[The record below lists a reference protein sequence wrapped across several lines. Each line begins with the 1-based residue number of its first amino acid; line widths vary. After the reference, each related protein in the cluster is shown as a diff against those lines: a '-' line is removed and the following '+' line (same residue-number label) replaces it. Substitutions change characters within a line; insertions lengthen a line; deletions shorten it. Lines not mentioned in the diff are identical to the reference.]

1 MIKLKFNR
9 KIYQFK
15 NKLNEFTI
23 GEFEKICEIM
33 NQQGSTIEKWFNV
46 FELLG
51 IEEDIL
57 NNIDIEDFIKLIKDF
72 NLNAKIFKG
81 DIKKEIILNDIKYI
95 AYEDKFRLT
104 VKETALIESYIQKND
119 NRYLG
124 ELIAIV
130 YKNPE
135 LQKDLH
141 FNKAHIHYKAE
152 LIRKEI
158 TADIAIPLINFLSK
172 QLIKNVELIEKIN
185 E

>member
-1 MIKLKFNR
+1 MIKLKFNG
-9 KIYQFK
+9 KIYPIK
-15 NKLNEFTI
+15 NKLTEFTI
-23 GEFEKICEIM
+23 GEFEKICELM
-33 NQQGSTIEKWFNV
+33 NSSGSTIERWFNV

-57 NNIDIEDFIKLIKDF
+57 NNIDIEDFIKIIKDF

-81 DIKKEIILNDIKYI
+81 NVKKEIILNNIKYY

-124 ELIAIV
+124 ELVAIV

-135 LQKDLH
+135 LQKELH
-141 FNKAHIHYKAE
+141 FEKAHIHFKAE
-152 LIRKEI
+152 LIRKNI

-172 QLIKNVELIEKIN
+172 RLIKDVELIQKVN